1 MISSC
6 VLLPGTF
13 LSPISTY
20 VFVLVRAVRVTR
32 KSGCNLLTGTI
43 MSDKKNIN
51 NDNTTHNMVLRG
63 DYKSCVIIL

>member
-6 VLLPGTF
+6 VLLPGTI

-32 KSGCNLLTGTI
+32 KIGCNLLTGTI
-43 MSDKKNIN
+43 MSDKKK
-51 NDNTTHNMVLRG
+51 
-63 DYKSCVIIL
+63 YS